1 MRSDEA
7 IAVGDLTMRS
17 YLTVYDDVGD
27 YEAVLRRVS
36 HRARSADVLVADLH
50 GEIVGTVTYVRGPGP
65 YAEGDPPDPEAAW
78 IRMLAVAPEAMG
90 RGIGLALAE
99 ECIDRARADGR
110 RRILLNTG
118 DAQVAARRLYE
129 RLGFERRPDLD
140 ELIDEDLWMRTYS
153 LELR

>member
-1 MRSDEA
+1 
-7 IAVGDLTMRS
+7 
-17 YLTVYDDVGD
+17 
-27 YEAVLRRVS
+27 
-36 HRARSADVLVADLH
+36 
-50 GEIVGTVTYVRGPGP
+50 
-65 YAEGDPPDPEAAW
+65 
-78 IRMLAVAPEAMG
+78 MLAVAPEAMG
-90 RGIGLALAE
+90 RGVGLALAQ

-110 RRILLNTG
+110 GRILLNTG